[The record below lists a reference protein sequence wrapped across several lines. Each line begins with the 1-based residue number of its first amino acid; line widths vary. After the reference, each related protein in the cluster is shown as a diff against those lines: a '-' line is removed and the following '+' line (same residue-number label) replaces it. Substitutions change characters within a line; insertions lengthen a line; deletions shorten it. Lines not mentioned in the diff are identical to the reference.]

1 MNNMNQEIRDRLGNI
16 DQIRDILFGNQLQDY
31 DNRFRQLES
40 EIAQLRREFDKE
52 LHNLREDFSGE
63 LSAAVNSLEKKLQ
76 YLSAAADEE
85 MADIRQ
91 QLDTTDQ
98 RLSNSILGIDKNTKN
113 QFLSL
118 RESLSEARNSLDRDI
133 QTLQTQIF
141 EELEKRYSTLS
152 EVKLSRD
159 DLAELLFDLCM
170 RVKGT
175 KFVPEEKEGS
185 DNNQNA
191 ELLLPD
197 RYGNE

>member
-1 MNNMNQEIRDRLGNI
+1 MNQEIRDRLGNI
-16 DQIRDILFGNQLQDY
+16 DQIRDILFGNQLRDY

-52 LHNLREDFSGE
+52 LHSLREDFSGE
-63 LSAAVNSLEKKLQ
+63 LNAAVNSLEKKLQ

-175 KFVPEEKEGS
+175 KFVPEEKEGG